1 MNPMTMEKEPQRKG
15 ALSFATNSNLS
26 NCQLQKRPR
35 GEGRGYSIGGC
46 GIEPY
51 FEIEFDFANFK

>member
-1 MNPMTMEKEPQRKG
+1 MEKEPQRKG
-15 ALSFATNSNLS
+15 ALTFATNSNLS

-35 GEGRGYSIGGC
+35 GVGRGYSIGGC

-51 FEIEFDFANFK
+51 FEIEFDFANF